1 MIKALLMM
9 IAAGAVLC
17 GGCTRI
23 SVATVESAQPV
34 GTPNLVPDK
43 RVMLDLT
50 LRRKIHVV
58 QVNEG
63 VVSGDL
69 KQVQVV
75 LASNM
80 TKPVSINYAIEW
92 FDENGMQV
100 NSSSTAWKSLRF
112 LGMEKKTVSAIAP
125 RPNAVDFVLKL
136 QESLARR
143 SIFN

>member
-1 MIKALLMM
+1 MNKGLLVI

-23 SVATVESAQPV
+23 SVATVESATPV

-50 LRRKIHVV
+50 LRRKIEVV

-63 VVSGDL
+63 IVSGDL
-69 KQVQVV
+69 KKVQVV
-75 LASNM
+75 LAGKK

-92 FDENGMQV
+92 FDVDGMQV

-112 LGMEKKTVSAIAP
+112 LGKEQKTVSAIAP

-143 SIFN
+143 SVIQ